1 VRSINEDM
9 CNRAAEKVKKL
20 IKDFGKTYTII
31 K

>member
-1 VRSINEDM
+1 M

-20 IKDFGKTYTII
+20 IKDFGKTHTII